1 MRTTK
6 PRIQARIPIPMDLPC
21 NAKAFVGTG
30 SGTRIERIL
39 CAVDFSQ
46 FSARAYAYAQSI
58 AGHYRATL
66 VVQHI
71 VELWQ
76 HPSVDYCVSPHGYED
91 FRRKFVADGQND
103 LQKFVDRSS
112 GIKPERIVQEGVAAD
127 AILSLARE
135 RAISL
140 IVMGTHGRRG
150 FDHLMLGSVTER
162 VLRNASCPVLV
173 VHQAAPVSSNPTA
186 ADDSVRI
193 RRILC
198 CVDFSRHSERA
209 VKYALSL
216 ADAYDSEVTVLHVLD
231 AVSDAGDIGTQTA
244 RTIENLEKLIP
255 SADRGS
261 KKARFAVRPGKAY
274 IEILQF
280 AAEAQSDMIVTG
292 VRGRHALDLAVFGS
306 TTYRAIQLGL
316 RPVLTVP
323 IESL

>member
-1 MRTTK
+1 
-6 PRIQARIPIPMDLPC
+6 MDL
-21 NAKAFVGTG
+21 AFHVKGFVGAG
-30 SGTRIERIL
+30 REPRIERIL
-39 CAVDFSQ
+39 CAVDFSH

-58 AGHYRATL
+58 AGHYRAKL

-76 HPSVDYCVSPHGYED
+76 HPSVDYCVSLHGYED

-103 LQKFVDRSS
+103 LQQFVDRFS

-162 VLRNASCPVLV
+162 VFRNASCPVLV
-173 VHQAAPVSSNPTA
+173 VHQSAPVSSNPTA
-186 ADDSVRI
+186 ADESVRI

-198 CVDFSRHSERA
+198 CVDFSPHSARA

-216 ADAYDSEVTVLHVLD
+216 AAAYDSEVTILHVLD
-231 AVSDAGDIGTQTA
+231 GGSDAGDVGTQTA

-255 SADRGS
+255 PADRGS
-261 KKARFAVRPGKAY
+261 TTVHFAVRPGKAY

-280 AAEAQSDMIVTG
+280 AAEAQSDVIITG

-306 TTYRAIQLGL
+306 TTYRAIQLGP

-323 IESL
+323 I

>member
-1 MRTTK
+1 
-6 PRIQARIPIPMDLPC
+6 MDLAPT
-21 NAKAFVGTG
+21 AKPFVGVRG
-30 SGTRIERIL
+30 GPRIERIL
-39 CAVDFSQ
+39 CPVDFSH

-66 VVQHI
+66 VVQHV

-76 HPSVDYCVSPHGYED
+76 HPSVDYCVSPHGYEE

-103 LQKFVDRSS
+103 LQQFVDRSS

-162 VLRNASCPVLV
+162 VLRNASCPVLA
-173 VHQAAPVSSNPTA
+173 VHQSAPVSSNRDATDA
-186 ADDSVRI
+186 SVRI

-198 CVDFSRHSERA
+198 CVDFSQHSERA
-209 VKYALSL
+209 GEYALSL
-216 ADAYDSEVTVLHVLD
+216 SDAYDAEITVLHVLD
-231 AVSDAGDIGTQTA
+231 DVSDAGDIGTQTA

-255 SADRGS
+255 SAARGS
-261 KKARFAVRPGKAY
+261 TKPHFVVRPGKAY
-274 IEILQF
+274 VEILQF
-280 AAEAQSDMIVTG
+280 ASEAQSDVIVTG

-306 TTYRAIQLGL
+306 TTYRAIQLGHY
-316 RPVLTVP
+316 PVLTVP
-323 IESL
+323 I